1 MPWAFESGLSTPSRV
16 NHSRTQPG
24 INAGRKRLP
33 QPSLSTPSH
42 TWETGTCEEGG
53 QDESS
58 TLCECPASDLNR
70 RGSWGTSVQGGAHGA
85 QRPTRDGETEAL
97 GLPGGLDASEVRA
110 ECTLPRAE
118 PFAHPWTSWASVQ
131 GCPLDPLQASCPR
144 GVHAGAAPPIDATR
158 ASPKRHEG
166 QRDRPSGHIS

>member
-1 MPWAFESGLSTPSRV
+1 MFPGGKGLPWAFESGLSTPSRV
-16 NHSRTQPG
+16 NHSRTQTG

-118 PFAHPWTSWASVQ
+118 PFGPCA
-131 GCPLDPLQASCPR
+131 PLDVVGLCPGLSSR
-144 GVHAGAAPPIDATR
+144 PP
-158 ASPKRHEG
+158 PG
-166 QRDRPSGHIS
+166 QLP